1 MELIDFG
8 KSQAKN
14 KRFRAIF
21 MKDGRKITTN
31 FGQKKDDGS
40 FPITFLDGAT
50 EEKRELYLKRHK
62 KDLETKDPTR
72 AGFLSFYVIWGKSRS
87 VEKNLKKYLKDFN
100 IKDRR
105 K

>member
-31 FGQKKDDGS
+31 FGQKKEDGS

-50 EEKRELYLKRHK
+50 E
-62 KDLETKDPTR
+62 
-72 AGFLSFYVIWGKSRS
+72 
-87 VEKNLKKYLKDFN
+87 
-100 IKDRR
+100 
-105 K
+105 

>member
-8 KSQAKN
+8 KSQVKN

-40 FPITFLDGAT
+40 FPITFF
-50 EEKRELYLKRHK
+50 RW
-62 KDLETKDPTR
+62 
-72 AGFLSFYVIWGKSRS
+72 S
-87 VEKNLKKYLKDFN
+87 N
-100 IKDRR
+100 RR
-105 K
+105 KKRIIFEET